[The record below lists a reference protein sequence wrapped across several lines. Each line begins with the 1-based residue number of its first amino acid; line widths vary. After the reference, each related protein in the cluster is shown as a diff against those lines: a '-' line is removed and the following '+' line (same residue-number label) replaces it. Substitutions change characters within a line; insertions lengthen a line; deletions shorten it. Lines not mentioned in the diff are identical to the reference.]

1 MATVDRQRDALS
13 RAATAIAGADALL
26 VTAGAGMGVDSGLP
40 DFRSAGGFWR
50 AYPRLA
56 ELGIS
61 FEEMAQPRWFADRPE
76 MAWAFYGHRQQLYRE
91 TVPHAGFHTLLRWG
105 ESKPGGYFVATSNV
119 DGQFQKAGFPA
130 DRVLELHGSIH
141 RLQCTEACSDA
152 IWDAGDTPLDLDI
165 DMATLTARA
174 PLPRCPH
181 CGALARPNVLM
192 FNDVDWSAHV
202 RYAQEAQFARW
213 LGSIRGRRLVI
224 IELGA
229 GTAIATVRML
239 GERLV
244 AERHPTSL
252 IRVNPDATDEEE
264 PVVPI
269 RLGAAEA
276 LQRIEARLSHQ
287 SPGS

>member
-1 MATVDRQRDALS
+1 MNDRTDRNIRKAASMLS
-13 RAATAIAGADALL
+13 ASDALL
-26 VTAGAGMGVDSGLP
+26 ITAGAGMGVDSGLP
-40 DFRSAGGFWR
+40 DFRGSAGFWR
-50 AYPRLA
+50 AYPALGR
-56 ELGIS
+56 LGIS
-61 FEEMAQPRWFADRPE
+61 FEEMAQPRWFEDRPE
-76 MAWAFYGHRQQLYRE
+76 MAWAFYGHRHLLYRE
-91 TVPHAGFHTLLRWG
+91 TIPHAGFDTLLRWG
-105 ESKPGGYFVATSNV
+105 GSKPGGYFVATSKV
-119 DGQFQKAGFPA
+119 DGQFQKAGFLS

-141 RLQCTEACSDA
+141 RLQCTQPCSDA
-152 IWDAGDTPLDLDI
+152 VWDAGDTLLDLDI
-165 DMATLTARA
+165 DMQTLTARA

-192 FNDVDWSAHV
+192 FNDTDWSADV
-202 RYAQEAQFARW
+202 RHEQEAHFARW

-276 LQRIEARLSHQ
+276 LRQIDSRL
-287 SPGS
+287 GS

>member
-1 MATVDRQRDALS
+1 MHDSVNKHVR
-13 RAATAIAGADALL
+13 RAASLLSSADALL
-26 VTAGAGMGVDSGLP
+26 ITAGAGMGVDSGLP
-40 DFRSAGGFWR
+40 DFRGSAGFWR
-50 AYPRLA
+50 AYPALGR
-56 ELGIS
+56 LGIS

-91 TVPHAGFHTLLRWG
+91 TVPHAGFNTLLRWG
-105 ESKPGGYFVATSNV
+105 ETKSGGYFVTTSNV
-119 DGQFQKAGFPA
+119 DGQFQKAGFPVN
-130 DRVLELHGSIH
+130 RVLELHGSIH
-141 RLQCTEACSDA
+141 RLQCSEPCSDA
-152 IWDAGDTPLDLDI
+152 IWDASDSSLDLDI

-202 RYAQEAQFARW
+202 RYAQEAHFARW

-276 LQRIEARLSHQ
+276 LRQIDSRL
-287 SPGS
+287 GS